1 MSLEIAAIGD
11 IGIYDQKVK
20 SLAKSI
26 PDHQISFLALL
37 GDNFY
42 PTGIQNGKEWD
53 QYLKAFG
60 HLKVPVYPILGNHG
74 TVVHIHPHVP
84 SGYDEPRW
92 AKRQGRGHRHQRCHW
107 RCCPKR

>member
-11 IGIYDQKVK
+11 VGIYDQKVK

-42 PTGIQNGKEWD
+42 PTGIQNGIFDFKPTRPIKG
-53 QYLKAFG
+53 LTRKA
-60 HLKVPVYPILGNHG
+60 
-74 TVVHIHPHVP
+74 
-84 SGYDEPRW
+84 DMRPRRYSI
-92 AKRQGRGHRHQRCHW
+92 KTKTIQPRHQNYDNYYDLLH
-107 RCCPKR
+107 

>member
-11 IGIYDQKVK
+11 ICIYDQKVK

-60 HLKVPVYPILGNHG
+60 HLKVPVYPILGNHDIVVILL
-74 TVVHIHPHVP
+74 TVKK
-84 SGYDEPRW
+84 S
-92 AKRQGRGHRHQRCHW
+92 HW
-107 RCCPKR
+107 RMPDYYYSVIYSK